1 MIPTTEPAGL
11 VQIPPVIRT
20 ALYYALALAS
30 AILIPLTAAGYIAP
44 MWGQMITGVAAI
56 FGFTLAAQHV
66 PKTD

>member
-1 MIPTTEPAGL
+1 MMQPSSL
-11 VQIPPVIRT
+11 VEIPPLWRTVI
-20 ALYYALALAS
+20 YYALALAS
-30 AILIPLTAAGYIAP
+30 AILIPLTAAGYVQP